1 LTIAKEPVFFAAIVA
16 VVSPVCSLPYAW
28 LSHRNRSI
36 VWQRKALMHFSECG
50 FFEGLGLFNLMA
62 LGLDTV
68 RRGSPIVATT
78 RLWNLLIAY
87 LFLREREKV
96 NARTALGTVV
106 VVCGTI
112 VITPG
117 GAGKIMN
124 HLDTI
129 QFENVSIN
137 WA

>member
-1 LTIAKEPVFFAAIVA
+1 LTVTKEPVFFAAIVA
-16 VVSPVCSLPYAW
+16 VVSPGCSLPYAW

-36 VWQRKALMHFSECG
+36 VWQTKALMHFSECG

-68 RRGSPIVATT
+68 VWFADRCHHAAVESAD
-78 RLWNLLIAY
+78 RLSVPAG
-87 LFLREREKV
+87 EGKV

-117 GAGKIMN
+117 R
-124 HLDTI
+124 
-129 QFENVSIN
+129 
-137 WA
+137 